1 MTALPS
7 HTFGVEF
14 ECYLPV
20 GATRAA
26 AAAAVAARLGKDV
39 REVPYANAHT
49 GLACWKVT
57 TDGSLSDYA
66 RGCEFVSPSI
76 NPLCGEAGLA
86 EVATICEALQDFG
99 CTVDVKCGTHVHV
112 GAAGSSLNF
121 FKNLMKIYGAYEPV
135 IDAVMPASRRGSR
148 QAFCRSVAGVSAAAI
163 DACMSVSDIVRT
175 VQAAS
180 GAAAARYVKMNF
192 ASFTRHTTVEFRQHS
207 GTLDAVKITNWI
219 KLCVRMVERAKQQNF
234 GVTSA
239 VVRNPAR
246 PGTKRHLAIELL
258 LRDSGATS
266 AEILRATGWPSVS
279 VPALVAG
286 TSLQL
291 AQRRMGRRFTYSI
304 NRAAAP
310 AATDISIAGLCNLI
324 GASASERQYLIQR
337 TANLGGTTAWAA

>member
-14 ECYLPV
+14 ECYLPA
-20 GATRAA
+20 GATRAQ
-26 AAAAVAARLGKDV
+26 AAAAVASRLGKPV
-39 REVPYANAHT
+39 REVPYVDAHV

-57 TDGSLSDYA
+57 TDGSLSDYV

-76 NPLCGEAGLA
+76 NPLAGEAGLA
-86 EVATICEALQDFG
+86 EVATVCEALQDFG

-121 FKNLMKIYGAYEPV
+121 FKNLMKIYGAFEAV
-135 IDAVMPASRRGSR
+135 IDSVMPKSRRASR
-148 QAFCRSVAGVSAAAI
+148 QNFCRSVAGISAASI
-163 DACMSVSDIVRT
+163 DACVSVSDLINL
-175 VQAAS
+175 VQNVS
-180 GAAAARYVKMNF
+180 GATAARYVKLNL
-192 ASFTRHTTVEFRQHS
+192 ASYARHTTVEFRQHS

-219 KLCVRMVERAKQQNF
+219 KLCVRMVERAKQDF

-258 LRDSGATS
+258 LRDGGTTGD
-266 AEILRATGWPSVS
+266 EILRATGWPSVS
-279 VPALVAG
+279 VPSLVAG

-304 NRAAAP
+304 NRPAAA
-310 AATDISIAGLCNLI
+310 AQFEISIAGLCNLI
-324 GASASERQYLIQR
+324 GASDSERQYLTQR
-337 TANLGGTTAWAA
+337 AANLSGATAWAA

>member
-14 ECYLPV
+14 ECYLPA

-26 AAAAVAARLGKDV
+26 AAAAVAARLGKPV
-39 REVPYANAHT
+39 REVPYTQAHV
-49 GLACWKVT
+49 GLDCWKVT

-86 EVATICEALQDFG
+86 EVATVCEALQDFG

-121 FKNLMKIYGAYEPV
+121 FQNLMKIYGAFETV
-135 IDAVMPASRRGSR
+135 IDSVMPASRRASR
-148 QAFCRSVAGVSAAAI
+148 QNFCRSVAGVSAAAI
-163 DACMSVSDIVRT
+163 DACSSVSDLVKT
-175 VQAAS
+175 VARAS
-180 GAAAARYVKMNF
+180 GAAADRYVKLNF
-192 ASFTRHTTVEFRQHS
+192 ASFARHTTVEFRQHS

-219 KLCVRMVERAKQQNF
+219 KICVRMVERAKQQNF
-234 GVTSA
+234 GVTAA
-239 VVRNPAR
+239 VVQNPAR
-246 PGTKRHLAIELL
+246 PGTKRYLAIALL
-258 LRDSGATS
+258 LQDGGTTS
-266 AEILRATGWPSVS
+266 EEILRVTGWPSVS

-286 TSLQL
+286 TQLVL

-304 NRAAAP
+304 ARPAAAVDH
-310 AATDISIAGLCNLI
+310 DISIAGLCNLI
-324 GASASERQYLIQR
+324 GASDSERQYLTQR
-337 TANLGGTTAWAA
+337 AANLGGATAWAA